1 MKKPSGLIAL
11 FAVCMGLFT
20 AQAATTVYQAS
31 VGGRQGWLTVPKGPA
46 RALFF
51 THRNMTEEALLR
63 HPEFVKACEKL
74 SIACL
79 YVAEG
84 DYMWKVDAP
93 TGGDKKGRMPTQEVF
108 QGMLDALAQ
117 VSQHTELKTVPVI
130 PFGHSAQATFP
141 WNFAAWNAERTLCII
156 SYHGDAPRT
165 NLTGY
170 GRENVEW
177 GRTRNIDGI
186 PALMIEGEYE
196 WWESRVRPAL
206 AFRMMYPESCISFL
220 CDAGRGHFDLADAT
234 VQYIVR
240 FIEKSLEKRPNM
252 EKIDPTTG
260 YLAARWSPD
269 PTVERPQPAPFG
281 AYAGDP
287 HDAFWYFDREMAS
300 LTEARYAETKGK
312 KMQYLGF
319 RHGGKTLPYDPK
331 RHVKTHALLVLEA
344 DDTFTVEAF
353 FTDESHEKAS
363 EAHAATRPI
372 VRWISGP
379 AIELG
384 NGRFRLDRSRLGT
397 NESSQPRWGGITL
410 CAEALGDGEYK
421 SAVAELNLKIPGPM
435 IGSPF
440 LSDEKE

>member
-1 MKKPSGLIAL
+1 MKKFVCRILLFILCAGLL
-11 FAVCMGLFT
+11 S
-20 AQAATTVYQAS
+20 AQAATTVYEADI
-31 VGGRQGWLTVPKGPA
+31 GGRHGWLTLPKGPA

-63 HPEFVKACEKL
+63 HPEFVKACARL

-84 DYMWKVDAP
+84 DYMWKVDEPA
-93 TGGDKKGRMPTQEVF
+93 GGDKRGSLPTQETF
-108 QGMLDALAQ
+108 ERMLDQFAQ
-117 VSQHTELKTVPVI
+117 VSQHSELKTIPVI

-141 WNFAAWNAERTLCII
+141 WNFAAWNPGRTLCII

-196 WWESRVRPAL
+196 WWEARVRPAL

-252 EKIDPTTG
+252 EKIDPRAG

-269 PTVERPQPAPFG
+269 PSVERPEPAPFG
-281 AYAGDP
+281 AYTGDP

-300 LTEARYAETKGK
+300 QTEARYAETKGK

-319 RHGGKTLPYDPK
+319 RHGGKTLRYDP
-331 RHVKTHALLVLEA
+331 RQHVQVRSHLILDS

-353 FTDESHEKAS
+353 FTDETHEQAS
-363 EAHAATRPI
+363 DAHASSQPI

-379 AIELG
+379 AIALG
-384 NGRFRLDRSRLGT
+384 NGRFRLDRTRLGT
-397 NESSQPRWGGITL
+397 KESPQTRWGGITL
-410 CAEALGDGEYK
+410 CAEAPGDAEYK
-421 SAVAELNLKIPGPM
+421 SAVCELNLSVPEPM
-435 IGSPF
+435 IGAPF
-440 LSDEKE
+440 ITDVKD